1 MYSRKIKICW
11 KSKKVYFVIIKQPTI
26 KGRKMSFGNI
36 VLLIIVAIAAYLV
49 VIYNRF
55 ISLRTG
61 IDASWSDIDVQL
73 KRRYDLIPALVDTVK
88 GYKDYEAETLEKVIQ
103 ARQQGLA
110 AGSVD
115 EKAAAANMI
124 SGALGKL
131 FALAEAY
138 PDLKANT
145 TFVKLQNELSN
156 IEDALQNA
164 RRYYNAIVR
173 DYNYRLDAFPDLY
186 VAKKFNF
193 TAREYFE
200 LDESEAQAAK
210 KMPKIDF

>member
-1 MYSRKIKICW
+1 
-11 KSKKVYFVIIKQPTI
+11 
-26 KGRKMSFGNI
+26 MSFGNI
-36 VLLIIVAIAAYLV
+36 VLLIIVAVVGYLI
-49 VIYNRF
+49 VIYNKF
-55 ISLRTG
+55 ISLRAG

-88 GYKDYEAETLEKVIQ
+88 GYKEYEAQTLEKVIA
-103 ARQQGLA
+103 ARQQGLS
-110 AGSVD
+110 AGSMD
-115 EKAAAANMI
+115 EKAAAANML

-145 TFVKLQNELSN
+145 NFLKLQDELSGL
-156 IEDALQNA
+156 EDAIQNA

-173 DYNYRLDAFPDLY
+173 DYNAKCESFPDLF
-186 VAKKFNF
+186 VARKFNF
-193 TAREYFE
+193 TVREYFE
-200 LDESEAQAAK
+200 LEENEALLAT

>member
-1 MYSRKIKICW
+1 
-11 KSKKVYFVIIKQPTI
+11 
-26 KGRKMSFGNI
+26 MSFGNI
-36 VLLIIVAIAAYLV
+36 VLLIIVAVAAYLV

-61 IDASWSDIDVQL
+61 IDAAWSDIDVQL

-103 ARQQGLA
+103 ARQQGLD
-110 AGSVD
+110 AGSID

-145 TFVKLQNELSN
+145 TFMKLQNELSG

-193 TAREYFE
+193 TRREYFE

-210 KMPKIDF
+210 KMPKIDL